1 MNKILE
7 FCLIFYVFSGVGKIP
22 WRRKWQ
28 PTSVFSPGK
37 SHRWQSLVGYCPWVT
52 KSRTRLSDFTF
63 TFTVTCCLS
72 GGSPPNARDTRETGS
87 IPGLGGSPG
96 VGNGN
101 PLQYSFLENSMDRGA
116 WQTAVHRITKSWTQL
131 SHTHTH
137 THTHTCILTCYTQE
151 SRLLVTKIQIE
162 WA

>member
-1 MNKILE
+1 MAE
-7 FCLIFYVFSGVGKIP
+7 
-22 WRRKWQ
+22 
-28 PTSVFSPGK
+28 PGRLL
-37 SHRWQSLVGYCPWVT
+37 SMGVT

-72 GGSPPNARDTRETGS
+72 DGSPPNARDARETGS
-87 IPGLGGSPG
+87 IPGLGVSPG

-116 WQTAVHRITKSWTQL
+116 WQTALHGITKSWTQL

-137 THTHTCILTCYTQE
+137 THTHTNLLYSGILVASDKNPNWMSLTKKCYGKEKKKNLHSCDLEKQ
-151 SRLLVTKIQIE
+151 R
-162 WA
+162 